1 MLKRYSKEE
10 YQAIAKTATSKR
22 DFYIKLGGSPNSGS
36 YKSIIDNLINKY
48 NLDVNHF
55 TGSAWN
61 KNIVDIDG
69 TFKIGCKVKSERLKR
84 ALVLIRGYECEECGR
99 TQWLGKPIPLE
110 VHHIDG
116 NPLNNS
122 QDNLQLLCCNCH
134 SLTPNYR
141 NRKRAVE

>member
-1 MLKRYSKEE
+1 MLKKYSKEE

-36 YKSIIDNLINKY
+36 YRSIIDNLINKY

-84 ALVLIRGYECEECGR
+84 ALILMRGYECEECGR

-110 VHHIDG
+110 IHHIDG

>member
-1 MLKRYSKEE
+1 MLKRCSKEE

-141 NRKRAVE
+141 NRKRAAE

>member
-1 MLKRYSKEE
+1 MLKRCSKEE
-10 YQAIAKTATSKR
+10 YQAIAKMATSKR

-61 KNIVDIDG
+61 KNIVDMDG

-84 ALVLIRGYECEECGR
+84 ALVLIRGYECEECER

-134 SLTPNYR
+134 SRTPN
-141 NRKRAVE
+141 

>member
-1 MLKRYSKEE
+1 MLKKCSKEE

-61 KNIVDIDG
+61 KYIVDIDG
-69 TFKIGCKVKSERLKR
+69 TFKTGCKVKSERLRR
-84 ALVLIRGYECEECGR
+84 ALILTRGYECEECGR

>member
-1 MLKRYSKEE
+1 MLRKYSKEE
-10 YQAIAKTATSKR
+10 YQAIAKEASSKR

-36 YKSIIDNLINKY
+36 YQSIIDNLIKKY
-48 NLDVNHF
+48 DIDISHF

-61 KNIVDIDG
+61 KNIIDVDG
-69 TFKIGCKVKSERLKR
+69 TFKIGCKVKSEKLKR
-84 ALVLIRGYECEECGR
+84 ALILLRGYKCEECGR
-99 TQWLGKPIPLE
+99 TKWLGKTIPLE

-116 NPLNNS
+116 NPLNNV